1 MWNRET
7 KPGTQPAGPAPV
19 AAPPVVEPVQSQP
32 VPAPVVA
39 NAPPPPA
46 AAVTYA
52 PPAKA
57 KGSTMVLKGEL
68 SAAEDLVLEGKVE
81 GKISLPDH
89 VLTIGP
95 GAEIAAEIVARVVV
109 LHGVIGGNVSA
120 FERMEI
126 KSTGRM
132 QGDLITPRIMMAD
145 GATFNG
151 RLETRTPGKATSPKA
166 KEKELV
172 AV

>member
-1 MWNRET
+1 MWNRES

-19 AAPPVVEPVQSQP
+19 AATPVEPIPSQ
-32 VPAPVVA
+32 PAPVPVVA
-39 NAPPPPA
+39 SAPPAPA
-46 AAVTYA
+46 APTAYA

-57 KGSTMVLKGEL
+57 KGATMVLKGEL
-68 SAAEDLVLEGKVE
+68 SAAEDLVLEGKVD

-95 GAEIAAEIVARVVV
+95 GAEVSAEIVARVVV
-109 LHGVIGGNVSA
+109 LHGVISGNVSA
-120 FERMEI
+120 SERVEI
-126 KSTGRM
+126 KATGRM
-132 QGDLITPRIMMAD
+132 LGDTITPRIMMAD

-151 RLETRTPGKATSPKA
+151 RLETRAPGKAPSSKS